1 MLTGDDNMKIENE
14 DMELYGVSNN
24 YLIQSRSQ
32 W

>member
-14 DMELYGVSNN
+14 DIEFYGVSNN
-24 YLIQSRSQ
+24 YLIQSRLQ